1 MQRSYYL
8 KRRLEVLVDGVE
20 ELDVDLLQVVRR
32 TELVQLVVDLR
43 SKELIQLNANLRDI
57 ELVQLIVKVRSIYNW
72 FNSW

>member
-1 MQRSYYL
+1 MIQRSYYL

-43 SKELIQLNANLRDI
+43 SKELIQLNANLR
-57 ELVQLIVKVRSIYNW
+57 
-72 FNSW
+72 